1 MLTNCTI
8 ARESEGDQIVY
19 RVTGVVDRASA
30 WALRQTIESES
41 EPAVLLDFSLVRDFS
56 DLGVAVLAHG
66 LIGATRRVLFRGL
79 RQHQVRIFRY
89 SASLRATAPGARRP
103 AVSRRERRKA
113 FSSRRRRQA
122 HPFSSC

>member
-41 EPAVLLDFSLVRDFS
+41 APAVLLDFSLVRDFS

-89 SASLRATAPGARRP
+89 CGVAPDDRSWREAARGEPQGAEES
-103 AVSRRERRKA
+103 V
-113 FSSRRRRQA
+113 
-122 HPFSSC
+122 